1 MALAEEATKDD
12 DKGLTGPVIT
22 FDSLSPEFQ
31 KLCSELL
38 VKRDRVRVMN
48 GQPKYETVQG
58 MIDAYAEL
66 GLVKGWSREE
76 AESEVVRFLQRRVLQ
91 DEGGNDGEGMDT
103 AAFAMLGLNG
113 AIIVYATAVNQG
125 WLPPVSFGS

>member
-1 MALAEEATKDD
+1 MSAAEEQQKE

-31 KLCSELL
+31 KLCTELL

-66 GLVKGWSREE
+66 GLSKGWSRAE

-91 DEGGNDGEGMDT
+91 DEGGNDGEGMDK
-103 AAFAMLGLNG
+103 AAFAMLGFN
-113 AIIVYATAVNQG
+113 AIVIAYATSVNQG
-125 WLPPVSFGS
+125 WLPPLS